1 MARMVR
7 CGLIQAKCE
16 WSPGK
21 LSLADIKKKMIAK
34 HEDLFGEAAKK
45 KVEILG
51 LQELF
56 YGLYFCAEQETRW
69 YGLTESVP
77 NGPTVSRMQK
87 TREEAPDSVGR
98 SRL

>member
-1 MARMVR
+1 
-7 CGLIQAKCE
+7 
-16 WSPGK
+16 
-21 LSLADIKKKMIAK
+21 MIAK
-34 HEDLFGEAAKK
+34 HEGLMGEAATK

-56 YGLYFCAEQETRW
+56 CGPYFCAEQETRW

-87 TREEAPDSVGR
+87 LAK
-98 SRL
+98 